1 MSLPQFLQACVVN
14 KPKEEWRHF
23 GDPDSPRLK
32 VLRFADQ
39 AEQQEVFA
47 SAGIVAPEGQA
58 LPPDFSWPGIGDIS
72 VIGRVVDQD
81 AVMGPEDESGFPT
94 IVQEATYLPGWY
106 VNVLVPEIADAPSP
120 SVSAP
125 DGPVQAPWSISPRQ
139 ARLMLHS
146 LGILE
151 AANAMIA
158 QSPAELQI
166 SWEFSTEV
174 RRNDPG
180 VIALATQLGILD
192 QLPDLF
198 LAASRL

>member
-1 MSLPQFLQACVVN
+1 MIPQSLAAFLVD
-14 KPKEEWRHF
+14 KPKAEWRSW
-23 GDPDSPRLK
+23 GDPDSPQLK
-32 VLRFADQ
+32 VLCFADQ
-39 AEQQEVFA
+39 AEQEAAFA
-47 SAGIVAPEGQA
+47 EAGISAEGQT
-58 LPPDFSWPGIGDIS
+58 LSPDLSWPGIGDIS
-72 VIGRVVDQD
+72 IIGRVVDQD

-94 IVQEATYLPGWY
+94 VVHEATYLPGWY

-174 RRNDPG
+174 RRDDPG

-198 LAASRL
+198 LAASQL